1 MEMRGRA
8 RMCAYSRRT
17 RCAEET
23 ETSDRTSAREILERG
38 ERCSL
43 LSFIVAA
50 GPRARAAPLSRRGAP
65 PCDEVMCVDRPIRHV
80 ADAFLIDAVIDREID
95 RTPRAFSAPGPSCSV
110 HAVGCYITSSAV
122 AMRLGCARRVWVTR
136 ALNMDDTQVQIELS
150 LGPHALLALAR
161 HLW

>member
-43 LSFIVAA
+43 LSFIVALYAACAA

-65 PCDEVMCVDRPIRHV
+65 PRDEVMCVDRPIRHV
-80 ADAFLIDAVIDREID
+80 ADAFLIDDVIDREID
-95 RTPRAFSAPGPSCSV
+95 RTPRV
-110 HAVGCYITSSAV
+110 
-122 AMRLGCARRVWVTR
+122 
-136 ALNMDDTQVQIELS
+136 
-150 LGPHALLALAR
+150 LGPRSVVFGSRGWLLYYELRGRDAPRMCAPCMGNTCP
-161 HLW
+161 